1 MGENPQ
7 SMMPENS
14 GSFPFFHPVSKLIKG
29 PIQII
34 GPEATA
40 SDCARKMSE
49 ASIGSLVVIAQQSMI
64 GIVTSTDLVEKV
76 LALKK
81 KDDCQVSEIMSSPV
95 ICIRDSRKGCPCW
108 RHFRMGLDDRTA
120 TSSCSVDPFHQIRRF
135 CGIPG

>member
-1 MGENPQ
+1 MGENHQ

-81 KDDCQVSEIMSSPV
+81 KTTVRLLKS
-95 ICIRDSRKGCPCW
+95 
-108 RHFRMGLDDRTA
+108 
-120 TSSCSVDPFHQIRRF
+120 
-135 CGIPG
+135 

>member
-49 ASIGSLVVIAQQSMI
+49 ASIGSLVVIAQHSMI

-81 KDDCQVSEIMSSPV
+81 KRRLSGFRNHEFPGDLHQQK
-95 ICIRDSRKGCPCW
+95 RN
-108 RHFRMGLDDRTA
+108 HF
-120 TSSCSVDPFHQIRRF
+120 
-135 CGIPG
+135 

>member
-49 ASIGSLVVIAQQSMI
+49 ASIGSLVVIAQQNMI

-81 KDDCQVSEIMSSPV
+81 KRRLS
-95 ICIRDSRKGCPCW
+95 G
-108 RHFRMGLDDRTA
+108 FRNHEFPGDL
-120 TSSCSVDPFHQIRRF
+120 HQ
-135 CGIPG
+135 